1 MEVKIETNGNSL
13 YKNEIAQLANI
24 QSFFN
29 RSLRHFQNQERSPR
43 IRYGFIRLN
52 FTLVYWFTDCIK

>member
-29 RSLRHFQNQERSPR
+29 GSL
-43 IRYGFIRLN
+43 
-52 FTLVYWFTDCIK
+52 